1 MRRLVANVHSE
12 LSVDRAAVSRVVVLG
27 LQISLGALRVA
38 SLAVDRGAV
47 VAGLGGLDGE
57 TVLDE
62 LGVGAHVDARHV
74 PEDGVAGLGVLK
86 LQDVVLVGLGGQL
99 DGDTAAVVIFA
110 PRFLV
115 GAAARR
121 KGLHVTSATGDR
133 PRVDGAFEVVVDA
146 DAAAATAA
154 AVGGGGVAGLD
165 GVGEGCGEGSERG
178 HGKSD
183 LGEHHF
189 DGCLKRM

>member
-1 MRRLVANVHSE
+1 M
-12 LSVDRAAVSRVVVLG
+12 SRVVVLG

-57 TVLDE
+57 PVLDE
-62 LGVGAHVDARHV
+62 LGVGAQVDARHV
-74 PEDGVAGLGVLK
+74 PEDGVAGLGVLE
-86 LQDVVLVGLGGQL
+86 LQDVVLAGLGGQL
-99 DGDTAAVVIFA
+99 DGDAAAVAVFA

-133 PRVDGAFEVVVDA
+133 PRVDGAFEVVVDGH
-146 DAAAATAA
+146 AATTT
-154 AVGGGGVAGLD
+154 AVGVGGVAGLD
-165 GVGEGCGEGSERG
+165 GVGEGCGEGSEGG
-178 HGKSD
+178 HGESD

>member
-1 MRRLVANVHSE
+1 
-12 LSVDRAAVSRVVVLG
+12 VSSVVVLR
-27 LQISLGALRVA
+27 LQVSLSTLRVA

-47 VAGLGGLDGE
+47 GAGLGGLDGE
-57 TVLDE
+57 AVLGE

-74 PEDGVAGLGVLK
+74 PEDGVARLGVLE

-99 DGDTAAVVIFA
+99 DGDTAAIAVLA

-115 GAAARR
+115 RAAARR
-121 KGLHVTSATGDR
+121 KGLHVTSAIGDR
-133 PRVDGAFEVVVDA
+133 PRVDGAFEVVVDG

-154 AVGGGGVAGLD
+154 SVGGGSVAGLD
-165 GVGEGCGEGSERG
+165 GVGEGCGEGSEGG

-189 DGCLKRM
+189 DGCLKRVCDGKVK